1 VARLVFIYQV
11 LVETAVTHLFK
22 DLPPRLVAVAEAV
35 LTPLEMVS
43 LVVQAVV
50 LVLLMAVELQQV
62 AVIPQ
67 VKVMLVVM
75 HQRLLLL

>member
-22 DLPPRLVAVAEAV
+22 GLPPRLVAVVVVV

-43 LVVQAVV
+43 LVVQVVV
-50 LVLLMAVELQQV
+50 LVLLIAVEPRQV
-62 AVIPQ
+62 AVIRQ
-67 VKVMLVVM
+67 VKVMLAVM
-75 HQRLLLL
+75 HQQQLLL